1 MGCRCLFS
9 NHCERY
15 SFPSLSWFF
24 ILCGLLRMRHRWRDH
39 TRERPGV
46 GIQHGANIF
55 ARYPVVHGKG
65 LSPDLSSMPQGRT
78 YKINCPAHISFLAT
92 KDEKCLEVIEVV
104 YKHTDM
110 LSEGSSWTYQHPA
123 KTQQGPCAFWNCP
136 LWKEA
141 PAASMQCFVDYLGHI
156 KLPATVRNGRT
167 GWQRASFQPAARVP
181 SPPDGAPFQ
190 ELRMTGS
197 HVARGQLGHVVRSRV
212 PQSPLMS
219 TPRAVGH

>member
-1 MGCRCLFS
+1 M
-9 NHCERY
+9 HRY
-15 SFPSLSWFF
+15 SMAKAFHLTFQV
-24 ILCGLLRMRHRWRDH
+24 CH
-39 TRERPGV
+39 
-46 GIQHGANIF
+46 
-55 ARYPVVHGKG
+55 K
-65 LSPDLSSMPQGRT
+65 
-78 YKINCPAHISFLAT
+78 
-92 KDEKCLEVIEVV
+92 
-104 YKHTDM
+104 
-110 LSEGSSWTYQHPA
+110 GSSWTYQHPA